1 MAAVVYE
8 CLFLLDSNRYAR
20 DPHGIPHQIN
30 EMIQRVGGEILVS
43 RLWAE
48 QKLAYTI
55 KGHKKGVYWLA
66 YFRCDSPK
74 LVALNRACQLNEN
87 ILRHLTLRVDPRLV
101 DTLVA
106 HASGQTVEEEPAEE
120 TAAEPAAATAGAEA

>member
-20 DPHGIPHQIN
+20 DPHGIPNQIN

-66 YFRCDSPK
+66 YFRCDSVK
-74 LVALNRACQLNEN
+74 LGALNRACQLNEN

-101 DTLVA
+101 DALVA
-106 HASGQTVEEEPAEE
+106 HTSGQTVEEPAEE
-120 TAAEPAAATAGAEA
+120 TEGEPEAATAGTEA